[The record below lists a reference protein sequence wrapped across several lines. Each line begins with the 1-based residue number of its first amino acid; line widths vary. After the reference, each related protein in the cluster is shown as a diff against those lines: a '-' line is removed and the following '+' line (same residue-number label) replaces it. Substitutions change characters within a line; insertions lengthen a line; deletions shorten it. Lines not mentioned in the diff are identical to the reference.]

1 MLELTQDPSE
11 KEGQMNEKPLG
22 QRLTISLEADDDDGG
37 GDDGDS
43 ICK

>member
-11 KEGQMNEKPLG
+11 KEGQMKENPFG
-22 QRLTISLEADDDDGG
+22 QRLTISLETDDDDGG
-37 GDDGDS
+37 VDDGNS

>member
-11 KEGQMNEKPLG
+11 KEGQMKEKPLG

-37 GDDGDS
+37 DDDGDS
-43 ICK
+43 IFK

>member
-11 KEGQMNEKPLG
+11 KEGQMKEKPFG
-22 QRLTISLEADDDDGG
+22 QRLTFLLETDLHNGG